1 MNTQVDRRHLIPLVG
16 LLMLLSQVVMPLGG
30 TAQEPSYDII
40 LRGGRVFDGAGNP
53 WVYADIAV
61 DDGRIAV
68 VGALGTMSA
77 EREIDLKGLYVMP
90 GIIDVH
96 SHANSGFDDEDPR
109 ARATINNL
117 MQGITTVVIGENG
130 SAWNRDSSIGDK
142 AEEWSQ
148 NGIGTNA
155 AMLVGI
161 DSVRHQVIDSHDV
174 TPTAEDLVEMRTLV
188 RKGMEGGAFGISS
201 ALDYWDGHFTTTEEI
216 IELAEEAA
224 DLRWVLL

>member
-68 VGALGTMSA
+68 VGPLGTISA
-77 EREIDLKGLYVMP
+77 EREIDLEGLYVMP

-148 NGIGTNA
+148 NLSLIH
-155 AMLVGI
+155 I
-161 DSVRHQVIDSHDV
+161 
-174 TPTAEDLVEMRTLV
+174 
-188 RKGMEGGAFGISS
+188 
-201 ALDYWDGHFTTTEEI
+201 
-216 IELAEEAA
+216 
-224 DLRWVLL
+224 